1 MKSKMVQLFLSSFIK
16 SSHERAGDSGML
28 SVAVNFIY
36 HVWFGQKDRSILNL
50 SLQLYLL
57 ISELYS
63 VCVVEATLTRGEGP
77 LLYCF
82 EIKQQ
87 RFFHM
92 TDIYRLLCDLHYVGR
107 CFESEGDFLHT
118 QGITSKSSI
127 RKLSGFLVLATAI
140 CFFSYNFQRRTQID
154 TQFNQLIDV
163 MVVKIESVM
172 SWGVTFYFYLYY
184 QKVLIILFFIITISY
199 YTYISREKIKK

>member
-1 MKSKMVQLFLSSFIK
+1 MVIHTHEIIKYNVCNSIMCCCKYSLNMKKAQFREEKLKMKSKMVQLFLSSFIK
-16 SSHERAGDSGML
+16 SSHERAGDFGML

-118 QGITSKSSI
+118 
-127 RKLSGFLVLATAI
+127 
-140 CFFSYNFQRRTQID
+140 
-154 TQFNQLIDV
+154 
-163 MVVKIESVM
+163 
-172 SWGVTFYFYLYY
+172 
-184 QKVLIILFFIITISY
+184 
-199 YTYISREKIKK
+199 